1 MSDATGQP
9 DAADTTEVQPDAE
22 PDTTTDQGADGD
34 LIEDAETFPASVVK
48 DLRKESAGYRERAK
62 DAEARAEAT
71 QRRLHA
77 ALTAATGKLADP
89 SDLTFDAE
97 HLDDADTLAAAID
110 ALTDA
115 KPHLKARRPTG
126 DVSQGARG
134 DAVAPFNLIDAIK
147 ART

>member
-1 MSDATGQP
+1 MTDQIVQP
-9 DAADTTEVQPDAE
+9 DAAEDGTDAE
-22 PDTTTDQGADGD
+22 ADTTTDQPAENATTEPA
-34 LIEDAETFPASVVK
+34 EDAETFPRDYVEK
-48 DLRKESAGYRERAK
+48 LRKESAGYREKAK
-62 DAEARAEAT
+62 AADNLAA
-71 QRRLHA
+71 RLHT
-77 ALTAATGKLADP
+77 ALVAATGKLADP

-97 HLDDADTLAAAID
+97 HLDDADALSAAID

-134 DAVAPFNLIDAIK
+134 DAVTPFNLIDAIK